1 MKGKLAIEK
10 YWNGYRVFCVMENGK
25 KVLLHTAVPT
35 KEMALMYGKA
45 EVDFMNGK
53 E

>member
-1 MKGKLAIEK
+1 MKGKLIIEK
-10 YWNGYRVFCVMENGK
+10 YWNGYRPFCVTEDGN

-35 KEMALMYGKA
+35 KEMAMEYGKA
-45 EVDFMNGK
+45 EINGK